1 MARKLI
7 SFCAAIALILW
18 ILVTVVAD
26 VNHGHGPGHHG
37 EHGEEHSS
45 EHGEH
50 GEGHGDEH
58 SEHGEEH
65 SDGEHGEE
73 GHDES
78 ESEGHGG

>member
-45 EHGEH
+45 EHGE
-50 GEGHGDEH
+50 EH
-58 SEHGEEH
+58 SE
-65 SDGEHGEE
+65 SEHGEE

-78 ESEGHGG
+78 ESEGH